1 MNGVLAAM
9 LTPQN
14 SDGSICHHRLTGHGK
29 ILLKEGCN
37 GLVPFGT
44 TGEFPSFTT
53 AERTAALGAMIDGGI
68 PANNI
73 IAGTGACALPDMV
86 ALSRQ
91 AMDRGCAGVL
101 AGPPFYFKQLSDD
114 AIFGVFASLIEG
126 VGDDLRLYLYHFPEM
141 SSVPIPYRVIE
152 RLHHDYPDQLAGL
165 KDSAG
170 EMDYSRK
177 LIDNFPSLTIFT
189 GDDDLLLTNLRA
201 GGGGSITAGANIAVR
216 DLCAIRDNWETGNQ
230 AMVEARDREL
240 RALWSGLLLKHPVTE
255 ALKEIFAMHS
265 RSSDWLNMRLPLVR
279 LGEDE
284 RERLL
289 VGISQLNLELAPDL
303 FEAWE

>member
-14 SDGSICHHRLTGHGK
+14 SSGSICHHRLTSHGQ
-29 ILLKEGCN
+29 LLLNEGCD

-53 AERTAALGAMIDGGI
+53 AERMAALEAMIDGGI
-68 PANNI
+68 PAHTI
-73 IAGTGACALPDMV
+73 IAGTSACALPDMV
-86 ALSRQ
+86 ALSRH
-91 AMDRGCAGVL
+91 AMDHGCAGVL
-101 AGPPFYFKQLSDD
+101 ACPPFYFKQLSDD
-114 AIFGVFASLIEG
+114 AIFGVFASLIEN

-141 SSVPIPYRVIE
+141 SSVPIPWRVIE
-152 RLHHDYPDQLAGL
+152 RLHHSYPDQLAGL

-170 EMDYSRK
+170 EIDYSRE
-177 LIDNFPSLTIFT
+177 LIDIFPSLTIFT
-189 GDDDLLLTNLRA
+189 GDDDLLLANLRA

-216 DLCAIRDNWETGNQ
+216 DLCAIRDSWETGNQ

-240 RALWSGLLLKHPVTE
+240 RALWSGLLLKYPVTE
-255 ALKEIFAMHS
+255 ALKEIFAAHS
-265 RSSDWLNMRLPLVR
+265 GSDDWLNMRLPLAR
-279 LGEDE
+279 LGEDD

-289 VGISQLNLELAPDL
+289 VGFSQLNLDL
-303 FEAWE
+303 SLSFFEIQE